1 MSATYRTSGRPG
13 IDTLVVEVTHI
24 SANGIWI
31 LIDDEEFALP
41 YAEFP
46 WFRNATVDQILTV
59 ERTTADHLY
68 WPKLDIDL
76 AVASIRNPNMFPLMA
91 Q

>member
-1 MSATYRTSGRPG
+1 MPG
-13 IDTLVVEVTHI
+13 IDTSAVEVTHI

-46 WFRNATVDQILTV
+46 WLRNATVDQILTV
-59 ERTTADHLY
+59 ERPTADHRLTT
-68 WPKLDIDL
+68 IIL
-76 AVASIRNPNMFPLMA
+76 ADRRQNSWRVCAGGASIPLR
-91 Q
+91 